1 MTRQTFSALVSTG
14 MFVPSNEVPN
24 AALRERYPE
33 FVDKVEAPSGITTRF
48 HAADDEA
55 TSDLAAKAGRA
66 ALQAAG
72 LDARDVDLVIVGTD
86 TPDHLTP
93 STSVIVQ
100 HRLGAERAGTF
111 DVGCACASFPTA
123 LATASGLIATNPSIR
138 NVLVI
143 GAYLMHRLADPDDP
157 MFFFYGDGAGA
168 AVVRASEQQGLVAS
182 AFRANGAHAHQWLI
196 QSGGTRE
203 PATHASID
211 AGRTKVR
218 MVEKYPR
225 EINEEGWPM
234 LFRTVCDRAG
244 WKVDEVDLGI
254 FTQVRR
260 SQIMRVA
267 EGLGLGADRTHCI
280 MQKWGY
286 TGSACIPMALHD
298 ALAEGRLSVG
308 DKVVLVG
315 SGVGYNQSAVALRVT
330 EDLVGARP

>member
-1 MTRQTFSALVSTG
+1 
-14 MFVPSNEVPN
+14 
-24 AALRERYPE
+24 
-33 FVDKVEAPSGITTRF
+33 
-48 HAADDEA
+48 
-55 TSDLAAKAGRA
+55 
-66 ALQAAG
+66 
-72 LDARDVDLVIVGTD
+72 
-86 TPDHLTP
+86 
-93 STSVIVQ
+93 
-100 HRLGAERAGTF
+100 
-111 DVGCACASFPTA
+111 
-123 LATASGLIATNPSIR
+123 
-138 NVLVI
+138 
-143 GAYLMHRLADPDDP
+143 
-157 MFFFYGDGAGA
+157 
-168 AVVRASEQQGLVAS
+168 
-182 AFRANGAHAHQWLI
+182 
-196 QSGGTRE
+196 
-203 PATHASID
+203 
-211 AGRTKVR
+211 
-218 MVEKYPR
+218 
-225 EINEEGWPM
+225 M

>member
-14 MFVPSNEVPN
+14 IHVPPHEVPN
-24 AALRERYPE
+24 DVLRERFPA
-33 FVDKVEAPSGITTRF
+33 FVDKVETPSGIRTRF
-48 HAADDEA
+48 HAPDDEA

-66 ALQAAG
+66 ALEAAG
-72 LDARDVDLVIVGTD
+72 LEPRDVDLILVGTD

-100 HRLGAERAGTF
+100 HLLGAERAGTF

-123 LATASGLIATNPSIR
+123 LATANGLIATNPAIR

-168 AVVRASEQQGLVAS
+168 AVVRASDRPGLEAS
-182 AFRANGAHAHQWLI
+182 AFRANGAHAKQWLI

-203 PATHASID
+203 PASHESID

-244 WKVDEVDLGI
+244 WKVEDVDLAI
-254 FTQVRR
+254 FTQVRK
-260 SQIMRVA
+260 SQILRVA
-267 EGLGLGADRTHCI
+267 EGLGLGSDRTHLI
-280 MQKWGY
+280 MHKWGY

-298 ALAEGRLSVG
+298 ALDEGRLSAG

-315 SGVGYNQSAVALRVT
+315 SGVGYNQSAVALKIT
-330 EDLVGARP
+330 PDLLR